1 MNVGR
6 QVGVRIPENQST
18 EQAPVMTVT
27 NFTPVQLGLVEYGDE
42 RGIKH
47 TTLAF
52 IVGQKAFL
60 PPQGEQWTA
69 GFKAFAQKISEQI
82 VDKNE
87 LARGQG
93 SVSVSK
99 PVVPTADEVDV
110 MGGSISDEQL
120 GAAED
125 MLRKG

>member
-47 TTLAF
+47 TTVAF
-52 IVGQKAFL
+52 IVGDKAFL
-60 PPQGEQWTA
+60 PPQGEAWTA
-69 GFKAFAQKISEQI
+69 GFKAFTQKISEQI
-82 VDKNE
+82 VERNE
-87 LARGQG
+87 LARGRAA
-93 SVSVSK
+93 VSPLK
-99 PVVPTADEVDV
+99 AVVPTSDEVDV
-110 MGGSISDEQL
+110 MGGSVSDEQL
-120 GAAED
+120 GAVED
-125 MLRKG
+125 SLRKG